1 MKKLLILFAL
11 ALLSCSKENITPL
24 SATSIQ
30 ESIATMSGGQSNHL
44 TSVNVSL
51 LKSVNEARIKHL
63 SSISYEIEPY
73 LDKVVI
79 NGEMTCIDL
88 PETIDCNT
96 SVDMVGLEPGIY
108 RFLIKSDN
116 GLLGS
121 DIFEKD
127 ANSQALEITIDN
139 ESTGNYLISIITQQT
154 GFREDEIYQRVA
166 HILAYNSAKEYNLE
180 PTVYDLFMSYHG
192 DKDTAGAIHKLV
204 QIITDNKPIETK
216 IHSKTSSVLEPA
228 V

>member
-1 MKKLLILFAL
+1 MKKLLILL
-11 ALLSCSKENITPL
+11 TITLVSCSKEENITPL
-24 SATSIQ
+24 SATSIP
-30 ESIATMSGGQSNHL
+30 ESVAMPGGQTSRL
-44 TSVNVSL
+44 TSVSVSL
-51 LKSVNEARIKHL
+51 LKSVNKTHVKHL
-63 SSISYEIEPY
+63 SGISYEIEPY
-73 LDKVVI
+73 LDKVVLKG
-79 NGEMTCIDL
+79 NMTCIDSS
-88 PETIDCNT
+88 ETIDCNT
-96 SVDMVGLEPGIY
+96 SVDMTTLEPGIY

-116 GLLGS
+116 ALLGS

-127 ANSQALEITIDN
+127 ANYQPIEITIDN

-166 HILAYNSAKEYNLE
+166 HILSHNLSQEYNLE

-216 IHSKTSSVLEPA
+216 VHPKSSGVLEPA